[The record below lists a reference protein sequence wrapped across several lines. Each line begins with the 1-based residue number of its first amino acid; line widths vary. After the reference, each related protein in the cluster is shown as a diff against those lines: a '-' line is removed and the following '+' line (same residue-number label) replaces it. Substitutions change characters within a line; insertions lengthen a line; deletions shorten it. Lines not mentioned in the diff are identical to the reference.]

1 MTNFQ
6 KIAQEIIDNDFY
18 VAGVR
23 AICNDEEYSIGDIA
37 RESYEWDLEN
47 DCSTYETTGES
58 ANGTCAVGVEISY
71 DADELAEKIENA
83 AKKALNY
90 GNQLVVLAGNSVN
103 NDGYFDNGEIR
114 IINAKVIAIVEE
126 D

>member
-1 MTNFQ
+1 MTNFK

-23 AICNDEEYSIGDIA
+23 AICNDEEYNIGDIA
-37 RESYEWDLEN
+37 RDSYEWDLEN

-58 ANGTCAVGVEISY
+58 ANGTCAITVEISY
-71 DADELAEKIENA
+71 DVDELAEKIKNA

-103 NDGYFDNGEIR
+103 NDGYFDIGEIR
-114 IINAKVIAIVEE
+114 IIDAKVIAFIEE